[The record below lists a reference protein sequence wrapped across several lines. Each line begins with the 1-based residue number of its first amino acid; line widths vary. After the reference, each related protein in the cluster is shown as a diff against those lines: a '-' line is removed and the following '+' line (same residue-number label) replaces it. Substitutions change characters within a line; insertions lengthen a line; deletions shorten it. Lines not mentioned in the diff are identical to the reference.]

1 VAVHGVLN
9 GGAAVAGRWLRG
21 IVTIV
26 LVVLFVA
33 TLMELFN
40 SQTPSVPTRPF
51 SQVMA
56 MAKAGQLR
64 AAKIDP
70 NTNLVKVTEQNGT
83 QYQAVYGTN
92 GASTLGDQ
100 LVNDHVT
107 VSFVQPQTTSFWESL
122 ASNFLPLLF
131 VAGIL
136 YLLFSQTQGG
146 GNRVMQFGKSRARLH
161 TEERRRVTF
170 DDVAGVEEEKQ
181 ELAEIVDFLRYPK
194 KYLELGARIPKG
206 VLLFGEPGTGK
217 TLLARAVAGEA
228 GVPFFSDSGSDFVE
242 MFVGVGASRVRDL
255 FEQAKKNSPCIVFID
270 EIDAVG
276 RMRGAGYG
284 GGHDEREQT
293 LNQLLVEM
301 DGFGIN
307 EGIIV
312 IAATNRPDVLDP
324 ALLRPGRF
332 DRQVVVHRPD
342 VKGRVLILEVHTRG
356 KPLDADVNLET
367 IAKRTPGFTG
377 ADLANLANEAAL
389 LAARKRAKRI
399 HMEHFEEAAERVMGG
414 PQKKSRVISEKEKR
428 MVAYHESGHTLVG
441 MLVAHGD
448 PIHKVS
454 IIPRGM
460 AMGYT
465 LPLPEEDR
473 YNMTKD
479 QILDQVAMALGGR
492 AAEELVFGEISTGA
506 YDDLEKVSKMVRR
519 MIMEY
524 GMSDELGPM
533 TYGTRHDQVFL
544 GRDLMRDRDY
554 GEEVAAAIDREAR
567 RTVMQQFE
575 RAKRILET
583 HREILNRIAQTLIEK
598 ETLEA
603 EELLDL
609 VGPVERAS

>member
-1 VAVHGVLN
+1 MAG
-9 GGAAVAGRWLRG
+9 GRWLRG

-33 TLMELFN
+33 TLMELFS
-40 SQTPSVPTRPF
+40 SQTPTIPTRPI
-51 SQVMA
+51 SQMMT
-56 MAKAGQLR
+56 MAKAGEIH
-64 AAKIDP
+64 AVTMNPSSSTI
-70 NTNLVKVTEQNGT
+70 TVTEQNGSK
-83 QYQAVYGTN
+83 YQSIYDSGGTTSI
-92 GASTLGDQ
+92 STALMADGITTNI
-100 LVNDHVT
+100 L
-107 VSFVQPQTTSFWESL
+107 PPATTSFWLSL

-146 GNRVMQFGKSRARLH
+146 GNRVMQFGKSRARMH

-255 FEQAKKNSPCIVFID
+255 FDQAKKNSPCIVFID

-342 VKGRVLILEVHTRG
+342 VKGRIAILEVHTRG
-356 KPLDADVNLET
+356 KPLDQDVSLET

-414 PQKKSRVISEKEKR
+414 PEKKSRVISDKEKR
-428 MVAYHESGHTLVG
+428 AVAFHESGHTLVG
-441 MLVAHGD
+441 MLVTHGD

-473 YNMTKD
+473 YLLTRD
-479 QILDQVAMALGGR
+479 QILDQMAMALGGR

-506 YDDLEKVSKMVRR
+506 SDDLEKVSKLVRR
-519 MIMEY
+519 MITEY

-567 RTVMQQFE
+567 RIVMQQFE
-575 RAKRILET
+575 RAKRILEK
-583 HREILNRIAQTLIEK
+583 HREVLNRIAQTLIEK

-603 EELLDL
+603 EELLNL
-609 VGPVERAS
+609 VGPIERAS

>member
-1 VAVHGVLN
+1 MAG
-9 GGAAVAGRWLRG
+9 GRWLRG

-33 TLMELFN
+33 TLMELFS
-40 SQTPSVPTRPF
+40 SQTPTIPTRPI
-51 SQVMA
+51 SQMMT
-56 MAKAGQLR
+56 MAKAGEIHAVQMNPSSST
-64 AAKIDP
+64 I
-70 NTNLVKVTEQNGT
+70 KVTEQNGSK
-83 QYQAVYGTN
+83 YQSVYDAGGTT
-92 GASTLGDQ
+92 AISETLMAEGIT
-100 LVNDHVT
+100 VT
-107 VSFVQPQTTSFWESL
+107 IMRPATTSFWLSL

-146 GNRVMQFGKSRARLH
+146 GNRVMQFGKSRARMH

-255 FEQAKKNSPCIVFID
+255 FDQAKKNSPCIVFID

-342 VKGRVLILEVHTRG
+342 VKGRVAILEVHTRG
-356 KPLDADVNLET
+356 KPLDQDVSLET

-389 LAARKRAKRI
+389 LAARKRSKRI

-414 PQKKSRVISEKEKR
+414 PEKKSRVISEKEKR
-428 MVAYHESGHTLVG
+428 AVAFHESGHTLVG
-441 MLVAHGD
+441 MLVTHGD

-473 YNMTKD
+473 YLLTRD
-479 QILDQVAMALGGR
+479 QILDQMAMALGGR

-506 YDDLEKVSKMVRR
+506 SDDLEKVSKLVRR
-519 MIMEY
+519 MITEY

-567 RTVMQQFE
+567 RIVMQQFE
-575 RAKRILET
+575 RAKRILEK
-583 HREILNRIAQTLIEK
+583 HREVLNRIAQQLIEK

-609 VGPVERAS
+609 VGPIERAS